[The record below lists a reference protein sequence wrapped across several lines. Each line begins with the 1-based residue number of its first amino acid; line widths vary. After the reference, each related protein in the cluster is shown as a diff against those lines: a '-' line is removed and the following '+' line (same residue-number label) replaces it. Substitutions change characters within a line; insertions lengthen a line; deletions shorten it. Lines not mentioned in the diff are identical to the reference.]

1 MPILGIW
8 DGHDSGAALIEG
20 NEILFAVNE
29 ERLTR
34 RKLEIRFPAKSI
46 QACLDFA
53 GLSAREINEI
63 AVSTSDPA
71 KTFSRVFP
79 DTKEKYYLIRRRKL
93 PLTKSNRLIKQLKYK
108 ITEFPPNAVTDYLS
122 RLFIGKELSALGFRD
137 FKLHIFDHHYSHAVS
152 AAFGSG
158 FDKALVITLDGL
170 GDGLSGSINKFENGK
185 LEIISKISAKNS
197 LGIFFEH
204 VTNLLNMRELEDEG
218 KVMALADFSLPFEPE
233 QNPMIEFFE
242 TNDFDIKAKYSSL
255 EMYDELQKI
264 LWRTPMEQFAY
275 FAQQA
280 LEVHVVALVKNA
292 MEKTG
297 CKKLALSGGVFSNIK
312 INRKLRLSEN
322 CENCFVF
329 PHMGDGGLA
338 LGAAMALNHK
348 LNGVAKYD
356 MIKISYGHGF
366 SNDDVKTALEKSNA
380 KYEYFDDIEK
390 RAAELVANGEIIFWF
405 RDRMEFGPRALGN
418 RSIVARPDS
427 LEIKDR
433 LNLLLK
439 KRVWFQPFCPSMLE
453 SDAEKLLDD
462 YDGEPNYHMTNSY
475 MAKKEFLPNMKG
487 VINVDGSCRPQM
499 VHPSVKGF
507 HGLLTHLKE
516 LTGYGVVLNTSFNI
530 HGFPLVCRPE
540 EALEV
545 FTTSKVNYMILE
557 NYLVSKDERE
567 QTK

>member
-20 NEILFAVNE
+20 SEILFAVNE

-53 GLSAREINEI
+53 GLSAQEIRDV

-79 DTKEKYYLIRRRKL
+79 NTKEKYYLIRRRKL
-93 PLTKSNRLIKQLKYK
+93 PLTKSARLIKQLKYK
-108 ITEFPPNAVTDYLS
+108 ITEFPPNALSEYLS
-122 RLFIGKELSALGFRD
+122 RLFIGKELSALGFRN
-137 FKLHIFDHHYSHAVS
+137 FNLHIFDHHYSHAAS

-158 FDKALVITLDGL
+158 FDKALVVTLDGL
-170 GDGLSGSINKFENGK
+170 GDGLSGSIYLFENGSLK
-185 LEIISKISAKNS
+185 PLSKISAKNS

-218 KVMALADFSLPFEPE
+218 KVMALADFSLPFLPE

-242 TNDFDIKAKYSSL
+242 VNDLDIKAKYSSL
-255 EMYDELQKI
+255 QMYDELQKI
-264 LWRTPMEQFAY
+264 LWHTPMEQFAY

-280 LEVHVVALVKNA
+280 LDHHVVALVKNA
-292 MEKTG
+292 MRKTG
-297 CKKLALSGGVFSNIK
+297 LRKLALSGGVFSNIK
-312 INRKLRLSEN
+312 INRKLRLADD
-322 CENCFVF
+322 CERCFVF

-338 LGAAMALNHK
+338 AAAAMALNHK
-348 LNGVAKYD
+348 LNGASKYD
-356 MIKISYGHGF
+356 MIKISFGLGF
-366 SNDDVKTALEKSNA
+366 ENDEVKSALEQFGV
-380 KYEYFDDIEK
+380 KYEFIDEIEM
-390 RAAELVANGEIIFWF
+390 RAAELVADGEIIFWF
-405 RDRMEFGPRALGN
+405 RGRMEFGPRALGN

-427 LEIKDR
+427 PEIKDR

-453 SDAEKLLDD
+453 SDAERLLDD
-462 YDGEPNYHMTNSY
+462 YDGDPNYHMTNSY
-475 MAKKEFLPNMKG
+475 MVKKEFLQNMRG
-487 VINVDGSCRPQM
+487 VINIDGSCRPQT
-499 VHPSVKGF
+499 VHSSVPGF
-507 HGLLTHLKE
+507 YNLLKRLKE
-516 LTGYGVVLNTSFNI
+516 ITGFGVVLNTSFNI
-530 HGFPLVCRPE
+530 HGLPLVCRPE

-545 FTTSKVNYMILE
+545 FTSSKVKYMILE
-557 NYLVSKDERE
+557 NYLVSKDE
-567 QTK
+567 